1 MIITIDGPSGT
12 GKSAVA
18 RLLAKKLHFSF
29 FDTGALYRSLSW
41 WICRE
46 GIEWNDIKKSLV
58 RFDFS
63 IQEEDGSKHYFVG
76 KIEVTDEIRK
86 KEITEVASKIAAIKE
101 VRESLLPIQKNYA
114 KKYDS
119 VFEGR
124 DLGTVVF
131 PDAEVKIFLTASADI
146 RAKRRYREILSKNPE
161 EKVKLEEIL
170 ESLEKRD
177 SQDSSREIAPL
188 KCPEGAFLL
197 DTSELEVDQ
206 VVDILFQYILTKKNS
221 CKAG

>member
-12 GKSAVA
+12 GKSTVA
-18 RLLAKKLHFSF
+18 RLLAKKLNFSF

-41 WICRE
+41 WIYRE
-46 GIEWNDIKKSLV
+46 GIEWDDIIKSLIH
-58 RFDFS
+58 FDFS
-63 IQEEDGSKHYFVG
+63 IQENEGNKRYFVG
-76 KIEVTDEIRK
+76 EIEVTDEIRK
-86 KEITEVASKIAAIKE
+86 KEITEAASKIAAIKE

-124 DLGTVVF
+124 DLGSVVF
-131 PDAEVKIFLTASADI
+131 PEADVKFFLTADADI
-146 RAKRRYREILSKNPE
+146 RAKRRYNEILSKSP
-161 EKVKLEEIL
+161 
-170 ESLEKRD
+170 LEKIEFSDVMDSLGKRD
-177 SQDSSREIAPL
+177 AQDSLREIAPL

-197 DTSELEVDQ
+197 DTSKLDVDQ